1 MKKVSF
7 IVLFLLSFFIFDV
20 YALDQNTLVL
30 TDKDKKLI
38 YNNNL
43 FNENIF
49 LYHVEMIP
57 GGEYEDNLHII
68 NNSNFEYVLYL
79 RLFLDNDDNYDLEF
93 MKNINFQIFLD
104 NLEIFN
110 GTIIDK
116 NENNILISLG
126 EYKNYGDQ
134 STLKVIT
141 NLNKEYSNVNK
152 MDNSIIQWEFV
163 ANYEDNYQ
171 IITTPNTGITD
182 TEIIIG
188 IIIGIFSFILL
199 LYLRNEE
206 KKEDNI

>member
-152 MDNSIIQWEFV
+152 MDNSIIHWEFV

>member
-68 NNSNFEYVLYL
+68 NKSNFEYVLYL

-110 GTIIDK
+110 GTIFDK

-126 EYKNYGDQ
+126 EYKNEDQ

-141 NLNKEYSNVNK
+141 TLNKEYSNVNK
-152 MDNSIIQWEFV
+152 MNNSIIHWEFV

>member
-68 NNSNFEYVLYL
+68 NKSNFEYVLYL
-79 RLFLDNDDNYDLEF
+79 RLFLDNDDNYNSEF

-110 GTIIDK
+110 GTIFDK

-126 EYKNYGDQ
+126 EYKNEDQ

-141 NLNKEYSNVNK
+141 TLNKEYSNVNK
-152 MDNSIIQWEFV
+152 MNNSIIHWEFV

>member
-68 NNSNFEYVLYL
+68 NKSNFEYVLYL

>member
-30 TDKDKKLI
+30 TDKDKKLV
-38 YNNNL
+38 YNDNL

-68 NNSNFEYVLYL
+68 NKSNFEYVLYL
-79 RLFLDNDDNYDLEF
+79 RLFLDNDDNYNSEF

-110 GTIIDK
+110 GTIFDK

-126 EYKNYGDQ
+126 EYKNEDQ

-141 NLNKEYSNVNK
+141 TLNKEYSNVNK
-152 MDNSIIQWEFV
+152 MNNSIIHWEFV

>member
-68 NNSNFEYVLYL
+68 NKSNFEYVLYL
-79 RLFLDNDDNYDLEF
+79 RLFLDNDDNYNSEF

-110 GTIIDK
+110 GTIFDK

-126 EYKNYGDQ
+126 EYKNDDQ

-141 NLNKEYSNVNK
+141 TLNKEYSNVNK
-152 MDNSIIQWEFV
+152 MNNSIIHWEFV